1 MKSSFLQRIKT
12 KVDLLH
18 EQPPKP
24 TTKEHQESFGKLKSS
39 DDPLEVVKKE
49 KKKSKKNN
57 TLNL

>member
-1 MKSSFLQRIKT
+1 MKSSILQRIKA
-12 KVDLLH
+12 KVDLLN

-24 TTKEHQESFGKLKSS
+24 TTKEHQGSSGKLKSS
-39 DDPLEVVKKE
+39 DDPLEPIKK